1 MCFAWTSQT
10 NAMKVSIFTFYIL
23 ILSCLLSSSGKEI
36 FPITNNNA
44 FGIGEKLRYHL
55 SYGIID
61 AGEATLYLKWTDR
74 KGHGRPLYHAVAKG
88 YSINTFDHIFHV
100 EDTYESFL
108 DQRSIMPWFFKR
120 RVDEG
125 GYKINQDYTFHHQN
139 QTVETNKGK
148 IYPIPMGVQDMIS
161 AFYYARTLDFKNAK
175 KGQIFKFP
183 VFMDNEVFT
192 LQIKYLTNQ
201 VIDTKKGKFLC
212 YKFVPLVQ
220 TGRYF
225 KDEEDV
231 QFWVTA
237 DENRIPVLVKAK
249 LPVGVVRLHLVGY
262 TNLRNPLT
270 SKR

>member
-1 MCFAWTSQT
+1 MSFVLPRKMLP
-10 NAMKVSIFTFYIL
+10 MKSLLHIVFVALALPIL
-23 ILSCLLSSSGKEI
+23 TSSGKEV
-36 FPITNNNA
+36 FPEVENNA
-44 FGIGEKLRYHL
+44 FSLGEKLRYKL

-74 KGHGRPLYHAVAKG
+74 KGHGRPLFHAVAKG
-88 YSINTFDHIFHV
+88 YSINTFDHVFHV
-100 EDTYESFL
+100 DDTYESYL

-125 GYKINQDYTFHHQN
+125 GYKISQDYTFHHQN
-139 QTVETNKGK
+139 ETVETNKGK
-148 IYPIPMGVQDMIS
+148 TFKIPMGAQDMMS

-175 KGQIFKFP
+175 KGETFSFP
-183 VFMDNEVFT
+183 IFMDNEVFT
-192 LQIKYLTNQ
+192 LKIKYLNDQ
-201 VIDTKKGKFLC
+201 VIETVKGKFKC
-212 YKFVPLVQ
+212 HKFVPLVQ

-237 DENRIPVLVKAK
+237 DANRVPVLVKAK

>member
-10 NAMKVSIFTFYIL
+10 NAMKVRIFTLYIL
-23 ILSCLLSSSGKEI
+23 ILSFLLSSSGKEI
-36 FPITNNNA
+36 FPITDNNA
-44 FGIGEKLRYHL
+44 FGLGEKLRYHL

-125 GYKINQDYTFHHQN
+125 GYKISQDYTFHHQN

-148 IYPIPMGVQDMIS
+148 IYPIPMGVQDMI
-161 AFYYARTLDFKNAK
+161 
-175 KGQIFKFP
+175 
-183 VFMDNEVFT
+183 FT
-192 LQIKYLTNQ
+192 TREL
-201 VIDTKKGKFLC
+201 
-212 YKFVPLVQ
+212 
-220 TGRYF
+220 
-225 KDEEDV
+225 
-231 QFWVTA
+231 
-237 DENRIPVLVKAK
+237 
-249 LPVGVVRLHLVGY
+249 
-262 TNLRNPLT
+262 
-270 SKR
+270 

>member
-1 MCFAWTSQT
+1 
-10 NAMKVSIFTFYIL
+10 MKAFHYLLPTLFL
-23 ILSCLLSSSGKEI
+23 LALLSSSGKEV
-36 FPITNNNA
+36 FPVTDNDA
-44 FGIGEKLRYHL
+44 FAVGEKLRYHL
-55 SYGIID
+55 SYGLID
-61 AGEATLYLKWTDR
+61 AVEATLYLKWTDR

-88 YSINTFDHIFHV
+88 YSINTFDNVFHV
-100 EDTYESFL
+100 DDTYESYL

-125 GYKINQDYTFHHQN
+125 GYKISQDYTFHHQSE
-139 QTVETNKGK
+139 TVETNKGK
-148 IYPIPMGVQDMIS
+148 TFKIPMGAQDMIS
-161 AFYYARTLDFKNAK
+161 AFYYARTLDFKGAK
-175 KGQIFKFP
+175 KGQTFSFP
-183 VFMDNEVFT
+183 IFMDNEVFT
-192 LQIKYLTNQ
+192 LKIKYLTDQ
-201 VIDTKKGKFLC
+201 VIETNKGKFKC
-212 YKFVPLVQ
+212 HKFVPLVQ

-237 DENRIPVLVKAK
+237 DANRIPVLVKAK